1 MILRGKTALITGGGT
16 GIGRATAQRF
26 AEEGAAVWLL
36 GIDEASL
43 IETQALI
50 GAACHYRLCDV
61 TDPDQLALAI
71 DGLDT
76 LDIAVSNAAVSF
88 PTPLAIKDLDAWRR
102 MIEVNQWGPVHT
114 SLLAGRHM
122 QRRGTPGRLLHVAS
136 ILGRIAEP
144 GSAAYGMAKAA
155 LQQLTR
161 QLAVEWAGH
170 GILVNAVDPG
180 AVLTP
185 MSIVDGQSEYD
196 SDWFHRFFIHPD
208 RPRIPLRRP
217 GRPEEIAEALLFLAN
232 PRNTY
237 CTGHVLTVDGGLT
250 ATF

>member
-1 MILRGKTALITGGGT
+1 MMLQGKTALITGGGT

-26 AEEGAAVWLL
+26 AEEGATVWLL

-50 GAACHYRLCDV
+50 GSACHYRLCDV
-61 TDPDQLALAI
+61 TDVDQLTAAI
-71 DGLDT
+71 DDLDA
-76 LDIAVSNAAVSF
+76 LDIAVSNAAVSY
-88 PTPLAIKDLDAWRR
+88 PTPLDIADLSEWRR
-102 MIEVNQWGPVHT
+102 LVEVNQWGPVHT
-114 SLLAGRHM
+114 SLIAGRHM
-122 QRRGTPGRLLHVAS
+122 QQRRIPGRILLVAS
-136 ILGRIAEP
+136 ILGHLAEP
-144 GSAAYGMAKAA
+144 GSAAYGMAKGA
-155 LQQLTR
+155 LHQFTR
-161 QLAVEWAGH
+161 QLAVEWADH

-185 MSIVDGQSEYD
+185 MSIVGGQNEYD
-196 SDWFHRFFIHPD
+196 SDWFHRFFINPA

-232 PRNTY
+232 PRNSY